1 MAGFTALFLTWPCHL
16 KWDETMNE
24 TTFIVQRFILPISKL
39 SKAFNCCRMLGS
51 YAPYASCSHFHTF
64 SSCFLIKGKI
74 GGMALHPAPCG
85 GRAGTYELG
94 TAGEE
99 VGTAGGGTYGGA
111 GREVDGG
118 GGGELEVDGAA
129 EAAVFIPSR
138 VPPCPFPRVP
148 DGRRRVLPT
157 GSIDAGSRPLSTGAA
172 QSSTRKADILEGKGG
187 VVGKA

>member
-1 MAGFTALFLTWPCHL
+1 
-16 KWDETMNE
+16 MNE
-24 TTFIVQRFILPISKL
+24 TTFTVQRFILPIPKL

-64 SSCFLIKGKI
+64 SCCFLIKGKI
-74 GGMALHPAPCG
+74 GGTALHPAPCG
-85 GRAGTYELG
+85 GRAGTYELSTAGVELG

-99 VGTAGGGTYGGA
+99 VGTAGGGTCGGA
-111 GREVDGG
+111 GREVVGG
-118 GGGELEVDGAA
+118 SELEVDGVA

-172 QSSTRKADILEGKGG
+172 QSSTRNADIREGKGG